1 MAITEKEVRRC
12 AATVLGI
19 DASEIDARRP
29 LQEHGLDSF
38 LAARLHLRLAE
49 RTGVRI
55 PLAAFVGATLDSL
68 VIEIDKRAAATGSA
82 RPDPTASATSAAA
95 PEVVVEEE
103 LTPIQASYWVGREA
117 GMPLGGVAT
126 FYYFEFDRDPERFV
140 AADARAEVEVLET
153 AWNTVVA
160 RHDMLRAVVTDDGRQ
175 RVLPPGSRYRIGVT
189 DLRDPAGDAAAAL
202 ARLRHEKSHQVLDT
216 TTGPLFDIHAALLP
230 SGALRLFVGFDIIVL
245 DMASWIQLMREWG
258 WFVADPDAA
267 LPPPPTSFLSILRA
281 RRAAEVDRRE
291 RDRAYWRERLADLP
305 PGPRLPYAVA
315 PEAVRTARFRRHE
328 ARLGPEQWTALGA
341 RAARRGLSPT
351 AVLLAAFGLTLSRW
365 GATDAFCLNATVFDR
380 SDDSGDNEGVVGD
393 FSTTAL
399 VEMPVPDPGAWQG
412 FTEFARRVN
421 TRFWADLEHRSY
433 SGVEVQREQTAELA
447 PRYPVVFTSGVGLG
461 QADGPA
467 AAWLGDEVFG
477 VSQTPQVALDHIVW
491 DEAGGLRLA
500 WDAVEEVFPADFV
513 DGMLTAH
520 ARLLRRLAE
529 DDTVWDT
536 ADLGWNPYFDT
547 VRPLPAGL
555 GAGLLTDPQLH
566 RITERPAAAA
576 VLATTGSLTHG
587 EMAARARAIAGRLI
601 AAGVRPRDRVAVSA
615 PKSVEQI
622 AAVYGVLWA
631 GATFVPIEP
640 EWPGSRIASV
650 CRRAGIT
657 HALAAPG
664 VELPENVTAHPLD
677 TAAGA
682 VTVEAPIA
690 TADDE
695 LAYVIFTSGSTGEPK
710 GVAVEHRAARTTIDD
725 INDRFGIG
733 PDDRVLA
740 LSALSFDLS
749 VYDIF
754 GVLGAGGALVLPDA
768 DRLRDPGHW
777 CELVAAHRVTV
788 WNTAPALAEMLVEYA
803 EADPAAAARLRSL
816 RVLLLSGDWIP
827 LSLPDRLRAVI
838 GEQVRVIGLGGAT
851 EAAIWSICHPVR
863 QVRPE
868 WTGIPYG
875 KALREQFFLV
885 LDDDGLPCPIGVPGE
900 LHIGGAGLARG
911 YVGDDEQTA
920 RRFIRHDRLGQRLYR
935 TGDLGKWRPDGAI
948 EFLGRLDRQVKV
960 RGHRIELGEIEAVL
974 DRHPAVRRCVAA
986 SVPGADDR
994 PQLVVYVVIG
1004 ETPVATAELAD
1015 HAARHLPRY
1024 MVPSQWVV
1032 LDTLPLTSN
1041 GKVDHSRL
1049 PNPFRRDGTE
1059 SETTPVGYGRA
1070 VGDVPAGNGRP
1081 TPARSLSQ
1089 VDPAGPAGARA
1100 AGGTAEEIAAPGRL
1114 ADTPAPADESASAP
1128 ADDWLLHAA
1137 RQAEALGL
1145 TLTLRAQPLDGAAA
1159 DNAGEWL
1166 GRLHTAATSHG
1177 LVAEAH
1183 YGDTA
1188 ELVLT
1193 AAPPTATATR
1203 ARIESAVTEVFTDL
1217 LGPEIAATTPFH
1229 DLGATSLTLVRAH
1242 RRLRHLTPALTVP
1255 DIFRL
1260 GTVRRLADW
1269 IVDHTVPGPSTR
1281 ESGAVSIDLTDAV
1294 ARGRRRRA
1302 HLTKA
1307 RLADVV
1313 R

>member
-1 MAITEKEVRRC
+1 MATIDTEVRRC

-19 DASEIDARRP
+19 DAGGIDAQRP

-49 RTGVRI
+49 RTGVRV
-55 PLAAFVGATLDSL
+55 PLEAFVGATLDSL
-68 VIEIDKRAAATGSA
+68 VAEIEKRRESVDSTHRETVSPTPPVAAT
-82 RPDPTASATSAAA
+82 
-95 PEVVVEEE
+95 EIVIEEE

-140 AADARAEVEVLET
+140 AADARAEVGALET
-153 AWNTVVA
+153 AWNAVVA
-160 RHDMLRAVVTDDGRQ
+160 RHDMLRAIVTDDGRQ
-175 RVLPPGSRYRIGVT
+175 RVLPQGRRYRIEVT
-189 DLRDPAGDAAAAL
+189 DLRDAAGDAAATL
-202 ARLRHEKSHQVLDT
+202 ARLRHEKSHQVRDT
-216 TTGPLFDIHAALLP
+216 ATGPLFDIHAALLP

-258 WFVADPDAA
+258 ELVADPDAA
-267 LPPPPTSFLSILRA
+267 LPPPPTSFLSIVRA
-281 RRAAEVDRRE
+281 RRAAEAGRRE
-291 RDRAYWRERLADLP
+291 RDRVYWQERLATLP
-305 PGPRLPYAVA
+305 PGPGLPYAVA
-315 PEAVRTARFRRHE
+315 PETIRTARFRRHE
-328 ARLGPEQWTALGA
+328 ARLAPEHWTALGS
-341 RAARRGLSPT
+341 RAAQYGLSPT

-365 GATDAFCLNATVFDR
+365 GATDAFCLNATLFDR
-380 SDDSGDNEGVVGD
+380 SDEGGDNEGVVGD

-399 VEMPVPDPGAWQG
+399 VEMPTPNPGDRLG
-412 FTEFARRVN
+412 FADYARRVN

-433 SGVEVQREQTAELA
+433 SGVEVQREQTADLA

-467 AAWLGDEVFG
+467 AGWLGDEVFG
-477 VSQTPQVALDHIVW
+477 VSQTPQVTLDHIVW

-500 WDAVEEVFPADFV
+500 WDAVEDVFPTGFV
-513 DGMLTAH
+513 DRMLAAH
-520 ARLLRRLAE
+520 TRLLRRLAE
-529 DDTVWDT
+529 DENTWDT
-536 ADLGWNPYFDT
+536 PELGWNPYFET
-547 VRPLPAGL
+547 AQPLPSGL
-555 GAGLLTDPQLH
+555 GAGLLTDLQ
-566 RITERPAAAA
+566 REQVGERPESAA
-576 VLATTGSLTHG
+576 VLSTAGLLTHS
-587 EMAARARAIAGRLI
+587 EVSARARDIAGRLI
-601 AAGVRPRDRVAVSA
+601 AAGVRPRDRVAVLA
-615 PKSVEQI
+615 PKSAEQI
-622 AAVYGVLWA
+622 VAVYGVLWA

-640 EWPGSRIASV
+640 EWPASRIASV
-650 CRRAGIT
+650 CRRAGIG
-657 HALAAPG
+657 HALAVAD

-677 TAAGA
+677 APGGA
-682 VTVEAPIA
+682 VTVGEPIA
-690 TADDE
+690 TADDD

-733 PDDRVLA
+733 PGDRVLA

-827 LSLPDRLRAVI
+827 LSLPGRLRAVI
-838 GEQVRVIGLGGAT
+838 GEQVRVISLGGAT
-851 EAAIWSICHPVR
+851 EAAIWSICYPV
-863 QVRPE
+863 QEVRPE
-868 WTGIPYG
+868 WTSIPYG
-875 KALREQFFLV
+875 RALREQFFLV
-885 LDDDGLPCPIGVPGE
+885 LDEDGLPCPVGVPGE

-920 RRFIRHDRLGQRLYR
+920 RRFIRHDRLGERLYR

-948 EFLGRLDRQVKV
+948 EFLGRVDRQVKV

-986 SVPGADDR
+986 AVPGADDR
-994 PQLVVYVVIG
+994 PQLVVYVVAG
-1004 ETPVATAELAD
+1004 DTPVDTAELTA
-1015 HAARHLPRY
+1015 HAARHLPQY
-1024 MVPSQWVV
+1024 MVPSRWVL
-1032 LDTLPLTSN
+1032 LDAVPLTSN

-1049 PNPFRRDGTE
+1049 PNPFRREETGTE
-1059 SETTPVGYGRA
+1059 TTA
-1070 VGDVPAGNGRP
+1070 PAGYIPAIDGVATENGRP
-1081 TPARSLSQ
+1081 
-1089 VDPAGPAGARA
+1089 D
-1100 AGGTAEEIAAPGRL
+1100 PGRIAPVADRASVERTDATSGDL
-1114 ADTPAPADESASAP
+1114 AQTPFPTEQQASTP

-1145 TLTLRAQPLDGAAA
+1145 TLTLRAQPLDGVAGN
-1159 DNAGEWL
+1159 NAGEWI
-1166 GRLHTAATSHG
+1166 GRLHTAATARG
-1177 LVAEAH
+1177 LIAEAH
-1183 YGDTA
+1183 YGDAA

-1193 AAPPTATATR
+1193 AALPTTTATR
-1203 ARIESAVTEVFTDL
+1203 ARIESAVVQVFTDL
-1217 LGPEIAATTPFH
+1217 LGPGIAATTPFN

-1242 RRLRHLTPALTVP
+1242 RKLRHLTPALTVP

-1260 GTVRRLADW
+1260 GTVRRLTDW
-1269 IVDHTVPGPSTR
+1269 IVDHTDLETSTR

-1294 ARGRRRRA
+1294 ARGHRRRA
-1302 HLTKA
+1302 HRTKA

>member
-1 MAITEKEVRRC
+1 MATIEKEVRGC

-19 DASEIDARRP
+19 EAGEIDGRRP

-38 LAARLHLRLAE
+38 LATRLHLRLAE
-49 RTGVRI
+49 RTGVRV
-55 PLAAFVGATLDSL
+55 PLDAFVGATLDSL
-68 VIEIDKRAAATGSA
+68 VAEVGKRAMTTEST
-82 RPDPTASATSAAA
+82 RPDTTASPTSVAA
-95 PEVVVEEE
+95 PEVVEEE

-140 AADARAEVEVLET
+140 AADARAEVDVLET

-160 RHDMLRAVVTDDGRQ
+160 RHDMLRAVVTDAGRQ
-175 RVLPPGSRYRIGVT
+175 RVLPPGHRYRIGIT

-216 TTGPLFDIHAALLP
+216 AIGPLFDIHVALLP
-230 SGALRLFVGFDIIVL
+230 SGALRLFVGFDIIML

-258 WFVADPDAA
+258 RFATDPAAA
-267 LPPPPTSFLSILRA
+267 LPPPPTSFLNILRA
-281 RRAAEVDRRE
+281 RRAAETGRRD
-291 RDRAYWRERLADLP
+291 RDRAYWRKRTAGLP

-315 PEAVRTARFRRHE
+315 PETVRTARFRRHE

-365 GATDAFCLNATVFDR
+365 GATDAFCLNVTLFDR
-380 SDDSGDNEGVVGD
+380 PDDSGDNEGVVGD

-399 VEMPVPDPGAWQG
+399 VEMPAPNPGEWQG

-433 SGVEVQREQTAELA
+433 SGVEVQREQTADLT

-467 AAWLGDEVFG
+467 AGLLGDEVFG
-477 VSQTPQVALDHIVW
+477 VSQTPQVTLDHIVW

-500 WDAVEEVFPADFV
+500 WDAVEEVFPPDFV
-513 DGMLTAH
+513 DRMLTAH
-520 ARLLRRLAE
+520 TRLLRRLAE
-529 DDTVWDT
+529 DDNAWDT
-536 ADLGWNPYFDT
+536 AALGWNPHFET
-547 VRPLPAGL
+547 VQPLPAGL
-555 GAGLLTDPQLH
+555 GTGLLTDPQRH
-566 RITERPAAAA
+566 RGVERPEAPA
-576 VLATTGSLTHG
+576 VLAIPGSLTHG
-587 EMAARARAIAGRLI
+587 EVSARARDIAGRLI

-615 PKSVEQI
+615 PKSAEQI

-631 GATFVPIEP
+631 GAAFVPIEP

-664 VELPENVTAHPLD
+664 VELPENVTVHPLD
-677 TAAGA
+677 AAAGA
-682 VTVEAPIA
+682 VTVDAPIA

-868 WTGIPYG
+868 WSSIPYG
-875 KALREQFFLV
+875 RALREQFFLV

-935 TGDLGKWRPDGAI
+935 TGDLGKWRPDGTI
-948 EFLGRLDRQVKV
+948 EFLGRVDRQVKV
-960 RGHRIELGEIEAVL
+960 RGHRIEPGEIEAVL

-986 SVPGADDR
+986 AVPGADDR
-994 PQLVVYVVIG
+994 PQLVGYVVAG
-1004 ETPVATAELAD
+1004 ETPVVTAELAD

-1024 MVPSQWVV
+1024 MVPSRWVS
-1032 LDTLPLTSN
+1032 LDTLPLTPN

-1049 PNPFRRDGTE
+1049 PNPFRRDKSGTQ
-1059 SETTPVGYGRA
+1059 TTPPDYDRV
-1070 VGDVPAGNGRP
+1070 AGEVSAGSGRP
-1081 TPARSLSQ
+1081 TPDRSVS
-1089 VDPAGPAGARA
+1089 PAGSA
-1100 AGGTAEEIAAPGRL
+1100 
-1114 ADTPAPADESASAP
+1114 APADEPASTP

-1137 RQAEALGL
+1137 RQAQALGL
-1145 TLTLRAQPLDGAAA
+1145 TLTLRAHPLDGAAA
-1159 DNAGEWL
+1159 DNADAWL
-1166 GRLHTAATSHG
+1166 GRLHTAATTHG
-1177 LVAEAH
+1177 LIAEAR
-1183 YGDTA
+1183 YGAAA

-1203 ARIESAVTEVFTDL
+1203 ARIESAVVRVFTDL
-1217 LGPEIAATTPFH
+1217 LGPEIAVTTPFH

-1269 IVDHTVPGPSTR
+1269 IVDHTVSGPSTG
-1281 ESGAVSIDLTDAV
+1281 ETGAGSIDLTDAV

-1302 HLTKA
+1302 HRTKA

>member
-1 MAITEKEVRRC
+1 MATIDTEVRRC

-19 DASEIDARRP
+19 DAGGIDARRP

-49 RTGVRI
+49 RTGVRV
-55 PLAAFVGATLDSL
+55 PLEAFVGATLDSL
-68 VIEIDKRAAATGSA
+68 VAEIEKRKKSA
-82 RPDPTASATSAAA
+82 DSTHREPVSPTPPGVVS
-95 PEVVVEEE
+95 EIVVEEE

-140 AADARAEVEVLET
+140 AADARSEVSALET

-160 RHDMLRAVVTDDGRQ
+160 RHDMLRAIVTDDGRQ
-175 RVLPPGSRYRIGVT
+175 RVLPPARRYRIEVT
-189 DLRDPAGDAAAAL
+189 DLRDPAGDAAATL
-202 ARLRHEKSHQVLDT
+202 LRLRHEKSHQVRDT
-216 TTGPLFDIHAALLP
+216 AAGPLFDIHAALLP

-258 WFVADPDAA
+258 ELVADPDAA
-267 LPPPPTSFLSILRA
+267 LPPPPTSFLSIVRA
-281 RRAAEVDRRE
+281 RRGAEVGRRE
-291 RDRAYWRERLADLP
+291 RDRAYWQERLATLP

-315 PEAVRTARFRRHE
+315 PETIRTARFRRHE
-328 ARLGPEQWTALGA
+328 ARLAPEHWTALSS
-341 RAARRGLSPT
+341 RAAQHGLSPT

-365 GATDAFCLNATVFDR
+365 GAIDAFCLNATLFDR
-380 SDDSGDNEGVVGD
+380 SDDGGDNEGVVGD

-399 VEMPVPDPGAWQG
+399 VEMPNPGDRLG
-412 FTEFARRVN
+412 FADYARRVN

-433 SGVEVQREQTAELA
+433 SGVEVQREQTADLA

-467 AAWLGDEVFG
+467 AGWLGDEVFG
-477 VSQTPQVALDHIVW
+477 VSQTPQVTLDHIVW

-500 WDAVEEVFPADFV
+500 WDAVEQVFPPGFV
-513 DGMLTAH
+513 DSMLTAH

-529 DDTVWDT
+529 DDNAWDT
-536 ADLGWNPYFDT
+536 AELGWNPFFER
-547 VRPLPAGL
+547 VQPLPAGL
-555 GAGLLTDPQLH
+555 GAGLLLDLQRH
-566 RITERPAAAA
+566 QVAERPDAAA
-576 VLATTGSLTHG
+576 VLSTTGSRTHG
-587 EMAARARAIAGRLI
+587 EVSARAREVAGRLI
-601 AAGVRPRDRVAVSA
+601 AAGVRPHDRVAVLASKSA
-615 PKSVEQI
+615 EQI
-622 AAVYGVLWA
+622 VAVYGVLWA

-640 EWPGSRIASV
+640 EWPASRIASV
-650 CRRAGIT
+650 CRRAEIT
-657 HALAAPG
+657 HALAVPE

-677 TAAGA
+677 APAGA
-682 VTVEAPIA
+682 VTVGEPIA
-690 TADDE
+690 TADDD

-733 PDDRVLA
+733 PGDRVLA

-777 CELVAAHRVTV
+777 CELVATHRVTV
-788 WNTAPALAEMLVEYA
+788 WNTAPALAEMLIEYA

-838 GEQVRVIGLGGAT
+838 GEQVRVISLGGAT
-851 EAAIWSICHPVR
+851 EAAIWSICHPV
-863 QVRPE
+863 QEVRPE
-868 WTGIPYG
+868 WTSIPYG
-875 KALREQFFLV
+875 RALREQFFLV
-885 LDDDGLPCPIGVPGE
+885 LDEDGLPCPVGMSGE

-920 RRFIRHDRLGQRLYR
+920 RRFIRHDRLGERLYR
-935 TGDLGKWRPDGAI
+935 TGDLGKWRPDGTI
-948 EFLGRLDRQVKV
+948 EFLGRVDRQVKV

-986 SVPGADDR
+986 AVPGADDR
-994 PQLVVYVVIG
+994 PQLVIYVVAG
-1004 ETPVATAELAD
+1004 DTPVETAELAG
-1015 HAARHLPRY
+1015 HAARHLPQY
-1024 MVPSQWVV
+1024 MVPSRWV
-1032 LDTLPLTSN
+1032 LLEDLPLTSN

-1049 PNPFRRDGTE
+1049 PNPFRREGAGTE
-1059 SETTPVGYGRA
+1059 TTAPAEYTPA
-1070 VGDVPAGNGRP
+1070 VGAVPAGNGRP
-1081 TPARSLSQ
+1081 VPGRITPMADLAA
-1089 VDPAGPAGARA
+1089 VDSTAGRA
-1100 AGGTAEEIAAPGRL
+1100 APSGDL
-1114 ADTPAPADESASAP
+1114 ADTPVLAEEQASTP

-1145 TLTLRAQPLDGAAA
+1145 ALTLRAQPLDGVAVS
-1159 DNAGEWL
+1159 NAGEWV
-1166 GRLHTAATSHG
+1166 GRLHTAATARG
-1177 LVAEAH
+1177 LIAEAH
-1183 YGDTA
+1183 YGDAA

-1193 AAPPTATATR
+1193 AATPTAPATR
-1203 ARIESAVTEVFTDL
+1203 ARIESAVAQVFTDL
-1217 LGPEIAATTPFH
+1217 LGPDIAATTPFN

-1242 RRLRHLTPALTVP
+1242 RKLRHLTPALTVP

-1269 IVDHTVPGPSTR
+1269 IVDHTDLETTTR

-1294 ARGRRRRA
+1294 ARGHRRRA
-1302 HLTKA
+1302 HRTKA